1 MLPYQI
7 EKTGTT
13 IYGITT
19 LSITLKN
26 VTLSITLKNVTLS
39 ITLQL
44 SVVNTNQRTLN

>member
-26 VTLSITLKNVTLS
+26 VTLSITLKKCDT
-39 ITLQL
+39 QY
-44 SVVNTNQRTLN
+44 NTTIECC